1 MKKDICFPFN
11 RDRWEN
17 NNTCQKRKHKMC
29 YTNRSL
35 ILEKIP
41 ESKIISPNDKIAPLP
56 RNRNTF
62 LLTIIFLLTITNSFN
77 NVSFT
82 GSFGHF
88 EYSWHMFFQITYLS
102 SIWFKFLILF
112 VEHIIGLLLFYISS

>member
-1 MKKDICFPFN
+1 MLQDVTFKHVLGIHPKISFEKMKKKDICFPFN

-41 ESKIISPNDKIAPLP
+41 ESKIISLNVQIAPLP
-56 RNRNTF
+56 RKRKNDF
-62 LLTIIFLLTITNSFN
+62 SK
-77 NVSFT
+77 
-82 GSFGHF
+82 
-88 EYSWHMFFQITYLS
+88 S
-102 SIWFKFLILF
+102 S
-112 VEHIIGLLLFYISS
+112 

>member
-1 MKKDICFPFN
+1 MLQDVTFKHVLGIHPKISFEKKEMKKDICFPFN

-56 RNRNTF
+56 RNRNIFYSNF
-62 LLTIIFLLTITNSFN
+62 LYTRMFVVYN
-77 NVSFT
+77 NL
-82 GSFGHF
+82 
-88 EYSWHMFFQITYLS
+88 E
-102 SIWFKFLILF
+102 
-112 VEHIIGLLLFYISS
+112 